1 MQNAVYLFQNNSP
14 VMFKWKNAATSYSE
28 MFPLWKIVGVAHVTA
43 DVMLEN
49 EANFYAF
56 PSLSVLL
63 CSLQCNT

>member
-1 MQNAVYLFQNNSP
+1 
-14 VMFKWKNAATSYSE
+14 MFKWKNAATSYSE